1 MIISVEVMAWQCTAC
16 GWKWFPDKEGQKPK
30 RCPRRSCRKLDT
42 FIPEGKIVAIVADPK
57 LPKDEILLVSGKSA
71 AKIKNVST
79 PKRTE
84 PDYLSMSP
92 SEALRARR
100 EWMAKQ

>member
-1 MIISVEVMAWQCTAC
+1 
-16 GWKWFPDKEGQKPK
+16 
-30 RCPRRSCRKLDT
+30 
-42 FIPEGKIVAIVADPK
+42 
-57 LPKDEILLVSGKSA
+57 LVSGKSA